1 MSKDQLTALLRYRM
15 EQANE
20 TLREAEIL
28 FNQSAYRGVI
38 NRAYYAMFY
47 SVLALLATKKLGTSK
62 HSGVIGLF
70 DREFVK
76 TGLFARNLSR
86 ALRLTFDRRQTHD
99 YGELTEISEQI
110 AQETLNDAK
119 VFISA
124 VESYLRSAG
133 HL

>member
-1 MSKDQLTALLRYRM
+1 VSKDQLTALLRYRM
-15 EQANE
+15 QQADE
-20 TLREAEIL
+20 TFHEAEIL
-28 FNQSAYRGVI
+28 FNESAYRGTI

-47 SVLALLATKKLGTSK
+47 FVLALLATRKLGTSE

-76 TGLFARNLSR
+76 TGLFPRDLSR
-86 ALRLTFDRRQTHD
+86 SLRLTFECRQVHD
-99 YGELTEISEQI
+99 YGELIEIDQQI

-119 VFISA
+119 VFIST
-124 VESYLRSAG
+124 VESYLHSTG

>member
-1 MSKDQLTALLRYRM
+1 MSNDQLAALLKYRIQ
-15 EQANE
+15 QANE
-20 TLREAEIL
+20 TFHEAEIL
-28 FNQSAYRGVI
+28 FNQSAYRGTI

-76 TGLFARNLSR
+76 TGLLPRELSR
-86 ALRLTFDRRQTHD
+86 ALRLAFDRRQTHD
-99 YGELTEISEQI
+99 YGELIEIDEQV

-119 VFISA
+119 AFISA
-124 VESYLRSAG
+124 VESYLRSTG
-133 HL
+133 YL

>member
-1 MSKDQLTALLRYRM
+1 MSKDQLAALLKYRIQ
-15 EQANE
+15 QANE
-20 TLREAEIL
+20 TFHEAEIL
-28 FNQSAYRGVI
+28 FNQSAYRGTI

-76 TGLFARNLSR
+76 TGFLPRDLSR
-86 ALRLTFDRRQTHD
+86 ALRLAFDLRQTHD
-99 YGELTEISEQI
+99 YGELIEIDKEV

-119 VFISA
+119 AFISA
-124 VESYLRSAG
+124 VESYLRSTG
-133 HL
+133 YL